1 MRSGQGRA
9 AFLRRLRLPSK
20 ATPHALTPNRDSPTA
35 AASPANIKRHLAPT
49 DAALALLRPAREA
62 SPPTAPPLSIGGLRC
77 RPPEV
82 PRRQIGTAEFNHRWW
97 RGAVG
102 TARSA
107 PRGGDKRVWGGGG

>member
-1 MRSGQGRA
+1 MRSGHGHA
-9 AFLRRLRLPSK
+9 AFLRRLLLPSK

-35 AASPANIKRHLAPT
+35 AASPANIKHHLAPT

-82 PRRQIGTAEFNHRWW
+82 PRRRRDRDGRIQPPLVARRRRNRAQRAAWW
-97 RGAVG
+97 
-102 TARSA
+102 
-107 PRGGDKRVWGGGG
+107 